1 MCLWG
6 GDPWIHV
13 RCESRFLA
21 VKKSVVVFLRS
32 IFKNVQCRG
41 QPVHMTEYLGI
52 YNTVAKHAES
62 AHGETRASQVN
73 LLTL

>member
-13 RCESRFLA
+13 RFGSRFLA

-62 AHGETRASQVN
+62 AHGKTRASQVN